1 MSNAP
6 LMPKAT
12 AVWLVDNTALTF
24 DQVAD
29 FTKMHPLE
37 VRAIADGDAAQGIK
51 GMDPISTGQLT
62 RDEIERGEKD
72 PNYRLK
78 LGESKVV
85 LPPAAK
91 KKGPR
96 YTPVSRRH
104 ERPSAILWL
113 VRNHPEL
120 KDAQI
125 MRLVGTTKTTIASV
139 RDRTHWNASTLT
151 PMDPVTLG
159 LCSQIELD
167 FEVQRAAK
175 EKPVPAAYGGATLL
189 PASETTKK
197 EPEFEPSEK
206 SEDDLNVDAVFA
218 KLKTIGGK
226 KQDDEESRD
235 FRLRLER
242 FRTRRGNLPRFCF
255 AGAITIRPCRLDC
268 RKSIPGE
275 SRATCCRSSSAE
287 NGLIRTEMPCAAI
300 ESTIFRADVPG
311 HDNGRDVPVKSR
323 PQIIDC
329 RRPRLSIREDC
340 SHITASQGGFP
351 AGGRASA
358 RRLPLRPR
366 SPLCLSLSA
375 DG

>member
-78 LGESKVV
+78 LGESKVT
-85 LPPAAK
+85 LPPQAK

-175 EKPVPAAYGGATLL
+175 E
-189 PASETTKK
+189 
-197 EPEFEPSEK
+197 
-206 SEDDLNVDAVFA
+206 
-218 KLKTIGGK
+218 
-226 KQDDEESRD
+226 
-235 FRLRLER
+235 
-242 FRTRRGNLPRFCF
+242 
-255 AGAITIRPCRLDC
+255 
-268 RKSIPGE
+268 
-275 SRATCCRSSSAE
+275 
-287 NGLIRTEMPCAAI
+287 
-300 ESTIFRADVPG
+300 
-311 HDNGRDVPVKSR
+311 
-323 PQIIDC
+323 
-329 RRPRLSIREDC
+329 
-340 SHITASQGGFP
+340 
-351 AGGRASA
+351 
-358 RRLPLRPR
+358 
-366 SPLCLSLSA
+366 
-375 DG
+375 